1 MLIMK
6 ETKINERL
14 KNMLETLTKDKIKNK
29 IKIKIIIVITVK
41 TIKII
46 KSSGEK
52 NTTKH

>member
-1 MLIMK
+1 MK

-14 KNMLETLTKDKIKNK
+14 KNMLESLTKDKIK
-29 IKIKIIIVITVK
+29 IKNIIAITVK

-52 NTTKH
+52 NTKKH